1 MPSYIFDAVRS
12 PFGRLGKAFAEVRPD
27 DLAATVMR
35 ALMERNPALDNAQLD
50 DVIVGDANQAGE
62 DNRNVA
68 RMALLLAGFPTS
80 VPGTTVNRLCSSG
93 LEALVQASRAI
104 EVGDAEL
111 VIAGGVESMT
121 RAPWVLP
128 KPGRAY
134 TPSNATIYSSTLG
147 WRMVNPRMDSRWT
160 ISNGDSAEILAD
172 RFSLTRNDQDIFAA
186 KSHQL
191 AHQAWESGVF
201 DSEVIQVEGTS
212 LTRDEG
218 IRPDTTMDTLSE
230 LTPAFRETS
239 GTVTAGNS
247 SQLSDGAAMLLVGG
261 DGIAKNHEPMARIVS
276 RAVVGN
282 DPNIFGIAPVEAAN
296 EALKRAGKTWADVD
310 LLEINEAFA
319 SQTLACLQ
327 SWPEVDPSIVNVHGG
342 AIALGH
348 PLGASGARIVGHLA
362 HQLAR
367 RGSGVAV
374 AAICIG
380 VGQGMAVVLE
390 R

>member
-1 MPSYIFDAVRS
+1 
-12 PFGRLGKAFAEVRPD
+12 
-27 DLAATVMR
+27 
-35 ALMERNPALDNAQLD
+35 
-50 DVIVGDANQAGE
+50 
-62 DNRNVA
+62 
-68 RMALLLAGFPTS
+68 
-80 VPGTTVNRLCSSG
+80 
-93 LEALVQASRAI
+93 
-104 EVGDAEL
+104 
-111 VIAGGVESMT
+111 
-121 RAPWVLP
+121 
-128 KPGRAY
+128 
-134 TPSNATIYSSTLG
+134 
-147 WRMVNPRMDSRWT
+147 
-160 ISNGDSAEILAD
+160 
-172 RFSLTRNDQDIFAA
+172 
-186 KSHQL
+186 
-191 AHQAWESGVF
+191 
-201 DSEVIQVEGTS
+201 VIQVEGTS

-218 IRPDTTMDTLSE
+218 IRPDTTVDTLSE

-247 SQLSDGAAMLLVGG
+247 SQLSDGAAMVLVGG
-261 DGIAKNHEPMARIVS
+261 DSIAKNHEPLARIVS

-296 EALKRAGKTWADVD
+296 LALKRAGKTWADVD

-327 SWPEVDPSIVNVHGG
+327 SWQDVDPSIVNVHGG

>member
-27 DLAATVMR
+27 DLAASVMR

-201 DSEVIQVEGTS
+201 DSEVIQVEATS

-296 EALKRAGKTWADVD
+296 QALKRAGKTWADVD